1 MFEQD
6 YIMRIILKYAEIL
19 RRSWFKARETR
30 DFQGSIELLEE
41 AVGNAVDMDAKT
53 LLSLSPE
60 SIAGILQVSGT
71 DSRVCGYVTRSLLL
85 MALYLRESGQI
96 ALSALREQQAR
107 ALAFEYG
114 IDLPNRPEEWAC
126 LDEIQ
131 DDEPNEEEI
140 PLINTSEMC

>member
-6 YIMRIILKYAEIL
+6 YVMRIVLKYAEIL
-19 RRSWFKARETR
+19 RRSWFKARESR
-30 DFQGSIELLEE
+30 DFQGSIKLLEE
-41 AVGNAVDMDAKT
+41 AVSNAVDMDSKT

-60 SIAGILQVSGT
+60 SIANILQVSGA
-71 DSRVCGYVTRSLLL
+71 DSRVCEYVARSLLL
-85 MALYLRESGQI
+85 MGLYLKESGQT
-96 ALSALREQQAR
+96 ALAVLREQQAQ
-107 ALAFEYG
+107 AIAFEYG
-114 IDLPNRPEEWAC
+114 IDLPDGPEEWAC